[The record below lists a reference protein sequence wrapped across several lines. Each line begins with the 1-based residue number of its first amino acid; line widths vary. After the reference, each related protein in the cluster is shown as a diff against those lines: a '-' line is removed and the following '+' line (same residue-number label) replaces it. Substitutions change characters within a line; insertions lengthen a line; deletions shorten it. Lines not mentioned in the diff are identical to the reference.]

1 MSQIYSTSRR
11 GENSSLHG
19 FLHRNQGLMHTYS
32 RCIRAEMAIVLDFQ
46 VQLPLC
52 FEAQL
57 KKLEIILQY
66 N

>member
-1 MSQIYSTSRR
+1 
-11 GENSSLHG
+11 
-19 FLHRNQGLMHTYS
+19 
-32 RCIRAEMAIVLDFQ
+32 MAIVLDFQ